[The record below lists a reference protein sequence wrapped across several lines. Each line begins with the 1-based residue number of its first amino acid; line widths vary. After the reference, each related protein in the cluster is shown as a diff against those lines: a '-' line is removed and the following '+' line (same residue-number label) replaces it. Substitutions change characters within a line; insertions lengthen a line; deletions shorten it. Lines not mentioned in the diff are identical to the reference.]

1 MANLQVQVNFLEN
14 GRGGFYLLHAGFK
27 YSVRTR
33 RNNRTYWRCVDRQCP
48 ATVVTLDNILVSFG
62 RPHNHEGDFIA
73 LAADSFVSKVKKR
86 CRDEAAPIPSLYDEE
101 LGALR
106 NADCDD
112 SVEEMIRQIP
122 TFQSC
127 KSILYRSRGKMMP
140 KLPTTPEEIN
150 LQDHWTQTLA
160 HERFLLCDDRDEA
173 GNRILLFATD
183 ANLQR
188 LCASSTVYRDGT
200 FYSCT
205 SLFTQLYTLHAD
217 VEGTVFP
224 LVFALL
230 PNKTEATYRR
240 LFSLLRT
247 AVNERQSALT
257 PETWMIDF
265 EVAARNAV
273 GGIFPN
279 TTIRGCFFHYTQC
292 IWRKVQNC
300 GLTTE
305 FRENEEFHRLVR
317 RAGVLPLVPGHRV
330 EDVWFQALED
340 SDDQTAPV
348 MRFKDYVTETWVEG
362 HLEMWN
368 HFDHDGPRTTN
379 AVEGWHNKFNRM
391 CRRAH
396 PNIFVFL
403 ELLQK
408 EQAANEAKI
417 IQITAGGVVRPK
429 KRKYRQLDSRLQSLK
444 NRLRQGEM
452 DLMAYA
458 DAASHL
464 VHFE

>member
-1 MANLQVQVNFLEN
+1 ML
-14 GRGGFYLLHAGFK
+14 
-27 YSVRTR
+27 T
-33 RNNRTYWRCVDRQCP
+33 
-48 ATVVTLDNILVSFG
+48 
-62 RPHNHEGDFIA
+62 
-73 LAADSFVSKVKKR
+73 
-86 CRDEAAPIPSLYDEE
+86 
-101 LGALR
+101 
-106 NADCDD
+106 DD
-112 SVEEMIRQIP
+112 SVEEKIRQIP

-127 KSILYRSRGKMMP
+127 KSMLFRSRGKMMP

-150 LQDHWTQTLA
+150 LQDQWTQTLA

-173 GNRILLFATD
+173 GNRILVFATD

-188 LCASSTVYRDGT
+188 LCASSTVYSDGT

-230 PNKTEATYRR
+230 PNKTEATYRL

-247 AVNERQSALT
+247 AVNERHFVLT
-257 PETWMIDF
+257 PETWLIDF
-265 EVAARNAV
+265 EVAARNAER
-273 GGIFPN
+273 GTFPN
-279 TTIRGCFFHYTQC
+279 TTIRGYFFHYTQC
-292 IWRKVQNC
+292 IWSKVQNC

-305 FRENEEFHRLVR
+305 FRENEDFHRLVR
-317 RAGVLPLVPGHRV
+317 RAAVLPLVPGHRV
-330 EDVWFQALED
+330 EDVWFQTLED

-348 MRFKDYVTETWVEG
+348 MQFKDYVTETWVEG

-396 PNIFVFL
+396 PNVFVFI
-403 ELLQK
+403 ELLQRNRL
-408 EQAANEAKI
+408 QM
-417 IQITAGGVVRPK
+417 
-429 KRKYRQLDSRLQSLK
+429 RQRLSRLQQVELSVPK
-444 NRLRQGEM
+444 QG
-452 DLMAYA
+452 
-458 DAASHL
+458 SI
-464 VHFE
+464 VSWIPVFGVSRTGFVKVKWT